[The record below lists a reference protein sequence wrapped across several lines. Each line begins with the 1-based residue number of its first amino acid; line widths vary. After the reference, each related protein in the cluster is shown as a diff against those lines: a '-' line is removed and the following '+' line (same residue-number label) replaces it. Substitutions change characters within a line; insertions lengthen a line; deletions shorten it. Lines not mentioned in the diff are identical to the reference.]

1 MKRCCL
7 FVLFLTWVTAYA
19 QDAPDTAIIARIREE
34 AFRHSQVMNIA
45 FHLTDAS
52 GPRLSNSPGLE
63 RAQQW
68 AIATMK
74 QWGLVNTALEPWG
87 TFGRG
92 WEVKKDY
99 LAMTEPYYQPL
110 IAYPDAWTRGSG
122 GPFIAELV
130 LYHPKDSA
138 EQAAL
143 VGTLRGK
150 LVLSPYTAP
159 IHFPFE
165 AEAVRYSDSD
175 LWKMTLPPDPG
186 VPPKSDPT
194 RPRPRPMPVRRPRMV
209 GSNIFFRQEGVLGS
223 LSSDASNRDGTVYVQ
238 AGGSQRWGDSLAH
251 MRIEL
256 AYENYHQLQRILEDG
271 IPVTIEGDIETRAVQ
286 KDSIGYNVVGEI
298 PGTDPRLKNQLV
310 ILGGHLD
317 SWQSGTGATDNGA
330 GSAVMLEV
338 MRILTDMHIRPR
350 RTIRLILWSGEEQGL
365 LGSNG
370 YIKRHFKMDSVAQ
383 SKVSAYYNL
392 DNGSG
397 RIRGVYLQ
405 GDTAAGPLFKR
416 WLEQYGDSSATTIT
430 TQNTGGTDHLS
441 FVSVGIPGFQFIQD
455 PLEYETRT
463 HHSNMDTYDHLSPED
478 LKQAAAIVAVFVYQ
492 TAMRDEMVPR
502 RQ

>member
-7 FVLFLTWVTAYA
+7 FVLFLTWGTAYA
-19 QDAPDTAIIARIREE
+19 QDAPDTAVIARIREE
-34 AFRHSQVMNIA
+34 AFQHSQVMNIA

-52 GPRLSNSPGLE
+52 GPRLSNSPGLA

-74 QWGLVNTALEPWG
+74 QWGLVNTVLEPWG
-87 TFGRG
+87 TFGKG
-92 WEVKKDY
+92 WEVTKDY

-110 IAYPDAWTRGSG
+110 IAYPHAWTKGSG
-122 GPFIAELV
+122 GPFTAELV
-130 LYHPKDSA
+130 LYRPRDSA

-143 VGTLRGK
+143 IGTLKGK
-150 LVLSPYTAP
+150 MILYPYAAA
-159 IHFPFE
+159 IRFPFE

-175 LWKMTLPPDPG
+175 LLKMKGPLPPY
-186 VPPKSDPT
+186 VPPRPDTS
-194 RPRPRPMPVRRPRMV
+194 RPRLRPIPIRRPHME
-209 GSNIFFRQEGVLGS
+209 GNNQFFEQEGVLGA
-223 LSSDASNRDGTVYVQ
+223 LSSSSRDRDGTVYVQ
-238 AGGSQRWGDSLAH
+238 AGGSQHWDDSLAP
-251 MRIEL
+251 MRIEV
-256 AYENYHQLQRILEDG
+256 AYEHFHQLQRILEAG
-271 IPVTIEGDIETRAVQ
+271 IPVTIEGDIETHAVQ
-286 KDSIGYNVVGEI
+286 NDSIGYNVVGEI
-298 PGTDPRLKNQLV
+298 PGTDPRLKDQLV
-310 ILGGHLD
+310 VLGGHLD

-338 MRILTDMHIRPR
+338 MRILTDMHVHPR
-350 RTIRLILWSGEEQGL
+350 RTIRIILWSGEEQGL
-365 LGSNG
+365 LGSTG
-370 YIKRHFKMDSVAQ
+370 YIKRHFRTDSVAQ

-405 GDTAAGPLFKR
+405 GDTAAGPLFRK

-430 TQNTGGTDHLS
+430 IRNTGGTDHLP

-455 PLEYETRT
+455 PLEYDTRT

-478 LKQAAAIVAVFVYQ
+478 LKQAAAIVAVFVCQ
-492 TAMRDEMVPR
+492 TAMRDGMVPR